1 MAPEGSTLEESN
13 RNLDEITDLAVQ
25 LQNQTGIKVLWV
37 TCNLFAHQRSL
48 FYFVKQ
54 KVKWQWNADVFAWMG
69 ALPPSGCEL
78 VSKHHDRFLNGVTG
92 TWMGQPPTQTVT
104 SWPMRALRL
113 RRAWILPR
121 NWVLRTLVWLI
132 SVTVSQNI
140 PMLLE
145 CFYPTV
151 SLSPQ
156 CSGEEGKASSLSTIQ
171 MLLLNWSTWPT
182 SSKWLSVSVN
192 SKKKTLIKAQLGYV
206 AVSCVLF
213 VTRVQRED
221 WAQVSVPDRTQT
233 QGALQAPVWLWYVS
247 SNARFESDSANDAF
261 DVSLFYFVDAMSVIG
276 FLKHYGLE
284 SHFKLNIE
292 PNHTTLAGHSYE
304 HDIVMASA
312 WDILTHTTHLWAL
325 SWQCTTATWHIA
337 FCGIFAFCKTASAC
351 WVQLTQTLA
360 LLTWGGTRTS
370 SPWTSGTPPWSWR
383 WAVLFHLK
391 CICWQCL
398 WC

>member
-1 MAPEGSTLEESN
+1 MNGAATNPDCHVVAYAGAQVKKGLDIAKKLGADNFGMTHKCYCISKHPHAPWVLLPHCIIVSSVFWGGREGFLSIHNTDVAAELKHMAN
-13 RNLDEITDLAVQ
+13 FFKMA
-25 LQNQTGIKVLWV
+25 
-37 TCNLFAHQRSL
+37 
-48 FYFVKQ
+48 
-54 KVKWQWNADVFAWMG
+54 
-69 ALPPSGCEL
+69 
-78 VSKHHDRFLNGVTG
+78 VSKCE
-92 TWMGQPPTQTVT
+92 QQ
-104 SWPMRALRL
+104 
-113 RRAWILPR
+113 
-121 NWVLRTLVWLI
+121 
-132 SVTVSQNI
+132 
-140 PMLLE
+140 
-145 CFYPTV
+145 
-151 SLSPQ
+151 
-156 CSGEEGKASSLSTIQ
+156 
-171 MLLLNWSTWPT
+171 
-182 SSKWLSVSVN
+182 
-192 SKKKTLIKAQLGYV
+192 KKTLIKAQLGYV

-383 WAVLFHLK
+383 WALFFHLK